1 MNVDLFF
8 FFFFTDY
15 SVISNLVRLKERF
28 NGDLDETGSTVIHV
42 ITLYSNVVIIF
53 GVYFY
58 T

>member
-1 MNVDLFF
+1 MNVDLF

-15 SVISNLVRLKERF
+15 SVISNLIRLKERF

>member
-1 MNVDLFF
+1 MNVDLF